1 MVKKMTKFLGYSLFF
16 ILALICFTPKVSVY
30 YFLET
35 MLVPHAVTINSEA
48 VIDNAFTLSINHA
61 NISVQSIE
69 SATIAETNVK
79 IFAFYNRIEFKDITL
94 SSAVQA
100 FIPRHVESAD
110 IRYTLLNPLNVVAK
124 INGTF
129 GEADVKFNL
138 LERAL
143 HLKVKPS
150 DLMLKEYKSTL
161 QNMSKNE
168 NGEYVYDKN
177 ISL

>member
-1 MVKKMTKFLGYSLFF
+1 MTKFLGYSLFF
-16 ILALICFTPKVSVY
+16 ILALMYFTPKASVY

-35 MLVPHAVTINSEA
+35 RLIPHAVAINSEA
-48 VIDNAFTLSINHA
+48 VIDNAFTLSVNHA
-61 NISVQSIE
+61 NISVQSVE
-69 SATIAETNVK
+69 SANIAETNVK
-79 IFAFYNRIEFKDITL
+79 IFAFYNRVAFKDVTL
-94 SSAVQA
+94 SSAAQA
-100 FIPRHVESAD
+100 FIPRHVENAD

-124 INGTF
+124 INGAF

-143 HLKVKPS
+143 HLKVMPS
-150 DLMLKEYKSTL
+150 ELMLKEYKSTL

-168 NGEYVYDKN
+168 NGEYIYDKN

>member
-1 MVKKMTKFLGYSLFF
+1 MVKKVTKFLGYSLFF
-16 ILALICFTPKVSVY
+16 ILAIMYFTPKVSIY

-35 MLVPHAVTINSEA
+35 KLVPHAVTINSEA
-48 VIDNAFTLSINHA
+48 VIDNAFTLTVNHA
-61 NISVQSIE
+61 DISVQSVE
-69 SATIAETNVK
+69 SANIAETNVK

-124 INGTF
+124 INGAF

-138 LERAL
+138 LERVL
-143 HLKVKPS
+143 HLKIKPS

-168 NGEYVYDKN
+168 NGEFVYDKN

>member
-35 MLVPHAVTINSEA
+35 MLVPHAIAINSETA
-48 VIDNAFTLSINHA
+48 VDNAFTLSVNNA

-69 SATIAETNVK
+69 SANIAETNVK
-79 IFAFYNRIEFKDITL
+79 IFALYNRIEFKDITL
-94 SSAVQA
+94 SATSQV
-100 FIPRHVESAD
+100 FVPRHVESAN
-110 IRYTLLNPLNVVAK
+110 ISYTLLNPLNVVAK
-124 INGTF
+124 INGAF

-138 LERAL
+138 IERAL
-143 HLKVKPS
+143 HLKVIPS
-150 DLMLKEYKSTL
+150 ELMLKEYKNTL

>member
-16 ILALICFTPKVSVY
+16 ILALMYFTPKVSVY

-35 MLVPHAVTINSEA
+35 MLIPHAVAINSES
-48 VIDNAFTLSINHA
+48 VVDNAFTLSVNHA
-61 NISVQSIE
+61 DISVQSIE
-69 SATIAETNVK
+69 SANIAEINVK
-79 IFAFYNRIEFKDITL
+79 IFALYNRVEFKDITL
-94 SSAVQA
+94 SATSQA
-100 FIPRHVESAD
+100 FVPRHVESAN
-110 IRYTLLNPLNVVAK
+110 ISYTLLNPLNVVAK
-124 INGTF
+124 INGAF

-138 LERAL
+138 IEKAL